1 MRYALFLPVFDEL
14 SDARVV
20 AQLAAEAEQ
29 AGWDGVFVWDH
40 VAYRAPVRAVADP
53 WVVLAAVAMTT
64 ERVRIGPMVT
74 PLARRRP
81 VKLARE
87 IATLDRLS
95 GGRLVLGVG
104 LGGDGSRELSA
115 TGEQTD
121 DRTRARM
128 LDEALE
134 VLQAA
139 WTGEPVHHAG
149 EHYVVDGLTLL
160 PTPVQR
166 PGPPLW
172 VALRQGNRAPLR
184 RAARHDG
191 AFPIEVD
198 APDQLAELVAEVLGL
213 RDPARGPLDVAIGGR
228 PGTDPGPWARAGAT
242 WWLLAFPITT
252 TVADVRAALRD
263 GPPA

>member
-1 MRYALFLPVFDEL
+1 VGAGRQDAAAVPLRRCVRAAPQLAHLAPHVGQRRQHVARDLELAGGDLALRPAAQQRDRLRDDVRGVREPHRLGVDEVVLLLDTQGGSDVGHHMIVPHPATGGQRRRFACMEYALFLPIFDEL
-14 SDARVV
+14 ADARGV

-40 VAYRAPVRAVADP
+40 VAYRAPVQAVADP

-87 IATLDRLS
+87 VATLDRLS

-121 DRTRARM
+121 DR
-128 LDEALE
+128 
-134 VLQAA
+134 
-139 WTGEPVHHAG
+139 
-149 EHYVVDGLTLL
+149 
-160 PTPVQR
+160 
-166 PGPPLW
+166 
-172 VALRQGNRAPLR
+172 
-184 RAARHDG
+184 
-191 AFPIEVD
+191 
-198 APDQLAELVAEVLGL
+198 
-213 RDPARGPLDVAIGGR
+213 
-228 PGTDPGPWARAGAT
+228 
-242 WWLLAFPITT
+242 
-252 TVADVRAALRD
+252 VRAACSTRRSRSCSRR
-263 GPPA
+263 GPASRCTTPGSTTSSTA